1 MMRENTKSIKVSPIA
16 QWFIFSIG
24 TIKKRYRKG
33 PPVNNF
39 LANTMNNFFHRYQA
53 ILQMLGGAFMISF
66 SAIFVK
72 FADVAPTCSAFYRV
86 LFGFFFLLALAVL
99 KKDLAKPPPPQ
110 LFLITFCGLAFA
122 LDLFFW
128 HESIM
133 YIGPG
138 LATLLGNLQVFLL
151 AATAI
156 VFYGEKARPRFLVS
170 LPMAIFGLFLIVG
183 LDWHQFSS
191 DYKLG
196 VYFGLLTAVCY
207 TVYLLGLKKVQ
218 VAEKRSPV
226 FALMLV
232 CFCSALFLGLKM
244 WQSGDSFYI
253 PNLKSLLALISL
265 GLFCQTIGWMLIAG
279 SLAKI
284 QTSRTGLILLLQP
297 SLSFIWDVLFFSRPT
312 SLLNWTG
319 VFFTLTAI
327 YMGLT
332 GKTPRTS
339 SSS

>member
-1 MMRENTKSIKVSPIA
+1 MRD
-16 QWFIFSIG
+16 
-24 TIKKRYRKG
+24 
-33 PPVNNF
+33 
-39 LANTMNNFFHRYQA
+39 FFHLYRA
-53 ILQMLGGAFMISF
+53 ILQMLAGAFMISF

-86 LFGFFFLLALAVL
+86 FFGFFFLLALAVL
-99 KKDLAKPPPPQ
+99 RKDLAKPPRPQ

-138 LATLLGNLQVFLL
+138 LATLLGNFQVFLL

-156 VFYGEKARPRFLVS
+156 MFYGERARPRLLVS
-170 LPMAIFGLFLIVG
+170 LPIAIFGLFLIVG
-183 LDWHQFSS
+183 LDWHLLSN
-191 DYKLG
+191 DYKIG

-232 CFCSALFLGLKM
+232 SFCSALFLGLKM
-244 WQSGDSFYI
+244 VQSGQAFSI

-265 GLFCQTIGWMLIAG
+265 GLFSQTIGWMLIAG
-279 SLAKI
+279 ALPKI
-284 QTSRTGLILLLQP
+284 QTSRAGLILLLQP
-297 SLSFIWDVLFFSRPT
+297 SLSFIWDVLFFNRPT
-312 SLLNWTG
+312 SLLNWIG
-319 VFFTLTAI
+319 VFLTLAAI

-332 GKTPRTS
+332 GKTPRTAALP
-339 SSS
+339 

>member
-1 MMRENTKSIKVSPIA
+1 VAWPNGSFFPSGIC
-16 QWFIFSIG
+16 
-24 TIKKRYRKG
+24 KKITEKHHR
-33 PPVNNF
+33 VVII
-39 LANTMNNFFHRYQA
+39 LANTMSKFFHRYQA
-53 ILQMLGGAFMISF
+53 ILQMLAGAFMISF

-72 FADVAPTCSAFYRV
+72 FTDVAPTCSAFYRV

-138 LATLLGNLQVFLL
+138 LATLLGNFQVFLL
-151 AATAI
+151 AAITI
-156 VFYGEKARPRFLVS
+156 LLYGEKARPRFLVS
-170 LPMAIFGLFLIVG
+170 LPIAIFGLFLIVG
-183 LDWHQFSS
+183 LDWNRLSS
-191 DYKLG
+191 DYKTG

-265 GLFCQTIGWMLIAG
+265 GLFSQTIGWMLIAG
-279 SLAKI
+279 SLPKI
-284 QTSRTGLILLLQP
+284 QTARTGLILLLQP

-312 SLLNWTG
+312 SILNWTG
-319 VFFTLTAI
+319 VFLTLTAI

-332 GKTPRTS
+332 GKAPRTS
-339 SSS
+339 SLS